1 MALELAIVY
10 DSEGLQGYETG
21 WGYSVLITSGDE
33 RTLFDCGWDGHVLRR
48 NLGRLGVSFAD
59 IDKIVLSHAH
69 WDHISGLTNVLDEPM
84 TTELLEVFVPSS
96 FSENLKRE
104 ISRRAELVEVDGPR
118 EISKGVSST
127 GQLGRGVKEQSLVL
141 SVDGRSLV
149 LTGCAHPGV
158 GAIFEAASKLGD
170 PTWLMGGL
178 HDAAVR
184 DIPTDMDKVVPC
196 HCTRDASTILEAFGA
211 RAHRG
216 RAGDVF
222 ALSLAGFDRV

>member
-21 WGYSVLITSGDE
+21 WGYSVLITSEDE

-59 IDKIVLSHAH
+59 IDKVVLSHAH
-69 WDHISGLTNVLDEPM
+69 WDHISGLTNVLDEPL

-96 FSENLKRE
+96 FSEHLKGE

-118 EISKGVSST
+118 EVSKGVLTT

-141 SVDGRSLV
+141 SESGRSLV

-158 GAIFEAASKLGD
+158 GAILEAAGALGS
-170 PTWLMGGL
+170 PRWLMGGF
-178 HDAAVR
+178 HDAAVG
-184 DIPTDMDKVVPC
+184 DIPAEMESVVPC
-196 HCTRDASTILEAFGA
+196 HCTRDAASIVEAFGD

-222 ALSLAGFDRV
+222 ALSSAGFYRV

>member
-10 DSEGLQGYETG
+10 DSEGLPGYETG

-59 IDKIVLSHAH
+59 IDKVVLSHAH

-84 TTELLEVFVPSS
+84 TTDLLEVYVPSS
-96 FSENLKRE
+96 FSENLKKE
-104 ISRRAELVEVDGPR
+104 ISRRAVLVEVDGPQ
-118 EISKGVSST
+118 EVSKGVLTT
-127 GQLGRGVKEQSLVL
+127 GQLGRGTKEQSLVM
-141 SVDGRSLV
+141 SEGGQSLV

-158 GAIFEAASKLGD
+158 RTILGGADALGG

-178 HDAAVR
+178 HDAAVG
-184 DIPTDMDKVVPC
+184 DIPAEMDLVVPC
-196 HCTRDASTILEAFGA
+196 HCTRNASAIVEAFGD

-216 RAGDVF
+216 KAGEVF
-222 ALSLAGFDRV
+222 ALSSAGFDRV